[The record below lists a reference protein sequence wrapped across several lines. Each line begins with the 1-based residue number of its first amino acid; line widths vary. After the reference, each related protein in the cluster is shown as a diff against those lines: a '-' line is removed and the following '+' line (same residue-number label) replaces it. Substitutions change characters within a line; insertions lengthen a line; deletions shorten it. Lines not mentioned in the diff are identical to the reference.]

1 MAKKPATPHPHQRPD
16 QAGQRTLGE
25 SNPQRSEQARA
36 KQGQVEDPVKDLSGN
51 SRRNGRAMECVRIVF
66 ASDCKPCP
74 DCGEPVCVGCN
85 EHYAECECLG
95 PDNAVEEGWQLAET
109 EDGTV
114 YAIRERPI

>member
-1 MAKKPATPHPHQRPD
+1 MAKKPATPHTHQHPP
-16 QAGQRTLGE
+16 QAGQRKVGE
-25 SNPQRSEQARA
+25 SNSQRSEQARA
-36 KQGQVEDPVKDLSGN
+36 KQGSVEDPVKDLSGN
-51 SRRNGRAMECVRIVF
+51 SRRYGRAMECVRIVF